1 MSWIVHSVEN
11 QIMSAES
18 SRSCKV
24 AVLSGDASM
33 LALSNDLA
41 RESKC
46 SVVQV
51 DALPEL
57 ALFFRDSAAEVAG
70 VILDLRHPGP
80 LQKNPATVVRDSLEL
95 KAQNKAVPFLIVI
108 SDPGAALHFGDP
120 TGLPAGFA
128 IATQSPVME
137 LAAIVAASFK
147 TFSERVGQIE
157 EKLLLER
164 AFIEESLALLD
175 ESEPLVLRLEENPGD
190 MDALNTVFRNIHT
203 IKGSSGFFDQNPI
216 PEFLHHFEDVL
227 SKMKAGKMPVT
238 QTSTTVM
245 LKGIDVTRQM
255 LGALQDHVSWAGDVA
270 DAVRMFDFPSQGGV
284 AQAVTPAA
292 DAVGEPAREIDDSRG
307 DPKVDAKADS
317 KAREAIQVPVQM
329 LDEFMELSGEI
340 TVIRNMVNKLVRA
353 IEKEAPG
360 NRNVSLLGE
369 LLDEMHK
376 INSSVQGRL
385 TELRKVPAGRI
396 LKTLPRAVRD
406 MSKSLGKQIDLKIE
420 GESLRLDTAVAQI
433 LGESLVHLVR
443 NAVDHGIE
451 LPDVRVARG
460 KSTGGTLEVS
470 LHEEGD
476 EIIATVKDDGGGID
490 PAKIRQKLVSSGKV
504 SESEVMSW
512 AESRLLAQIFES
524 GFSTASQVTGISGR
538 GVGMDMVKNSVEK
551 LRGRIDIESK
561 VNSGTTFILRLPI
574 PKSVLIVSSLLV
586 QASGKAFAVPQDRI
600 VRLLRVA
607 DARAQGMVRS
617 VEGGMVID
625 FHGELIPVLD
635 LGVVLGLRESMPD
648 LNSNIADMASF
659 IVIQA
664 EGGIYACHVD
674 AILDSEEI
682 VMKKVGAQLEGRK
695 AFSGATFMGDGTV
708 GLILNVD
715 GIAELG
721 RVHLSY
727 ADLKKPARTLQTIRK
742 NDILLV
748 DVEVPGDFGV
758 PMDSVYRLEDFEA
771 VQVKQSIDRSVVVY
785 RDQAMPLVDL
795 SLIIKAGAEG
805 SFRPAPVSM
814 EDRERAFV
822 LVFRTRMGQF
832 FGCVVDRIKDF
843 ISLEEDLR
851 PTNRS
856 YECIKG
862 SVIIDS
868 RIISVLDP
876 EVIVDVAS
884 RAFDRPAPAGLVAP
898 GSGERLSA

>member
-1 MSWIVHSVEN
+1 MSGTPVN
-11 QIMSAES
+11 PF
-18 SRSCKV
+18 KV
-24 AVLSGDASM
+24 AVWSADATM
-33 LALSNDLA
+33 LALAGDLA
-41 RESKC
+41 REARC
-46 SVVQV
+46 AMVPV

-57 ALFFRDSAAEVAG
+57 ALVFRDSAPDLAG
-70 VILDLRHPGP
+70 VVLDLRQAGP
-80 LQKNPATVVRDSLEL
+80 FQKNPSNVVRDAFEL
-95 KAQNKAVPFLIVI
+95 KSLYKQVPFLVVI
-108 SDPGAALHFGDP
+108 PDPGAALHFGDP
-120 TGLPAGFA
+120 TALPPGFKIVA
-128 IATQSPVME
+128 VTPAME
-137 LAAIVAASFK
+137 LAGVVAGAFKAIA
-147 TFSERVGQIE
+147 ERVAQIE
-157 EKLLLER
+157 EKFLLEQ
-164 AFIEESLALLD
+164 AFIEESAALLD
-175 ESEPLVLRLEENPGD
+175 ETEPLVLRLEENPRD
-190 MDALNTVFRNIHT
+190 SDALNTVFRNIHT

-227 SKMKAGKMPVT
+227 AKMKSGKLPVT
-238 QTSTTVM
+238 SGSTTVM
-245 LKGIDVTRQM
+245 LKGIDITRQM
-255 LGALQDHVSWAGDVA
+255 LAALRDHVSWPGSVEVE
-270 DAVRMFDFPSQGGV
+270 VRMFDLSPQEPVATADS
-284 AQAVTPAA
+284 AQA
-292 DAVGEPAREIDDSRG
+292 EPAVEPDDARVEARVEVRSE
-307 DPKVDAKADS
+307 S

-396 LKTLPRAVRD
+396 LKSLPRAVRD
-406 MSKSLGKQIDLKIE
+406 LSRSLGKQIDLKVE
-420 GESLRLDTAVAQI
+420 GEGLRLDTAIAQI

-451 LPDVRVARG
+451 TPEVRSARG
-460 KSTGGTLEVS
+460 KHGQGTLEVS
-470 LHEEGD
+470 LHEEGE
-476 EIIATVKDDGGGID
+476 EIIATVRDDGGGID
-490 PAKIRQKLVSSGKV
+490 AAKIRKKLVSSGKV
-504 SESEVMSW
+504 PEADVAGW
-512 AESRLLAQIFES
+512 AESRLFSQIFEP
-524 GFSTASQVTGISGR
+524 GFSTAAEVTGISGR
-538 GVGMDMVKNSVEK
+538 GVGMDMVKTSVEK

-561 VNSGTTFILRLPI
+561 LNVGTTFTLRLPI

-586 QASGKAFAVPQDRI
+586 QAAGKAFAVPQDRI
-600 VRLLRVA
+600 VRLLRAA
-607 DARAQGMVRS
+607 DARSQGMVRA
-617 VEGGMVID
+617 VQGGLALD
-625 FHGELIPVLD
+625 FHGDLIPVLD
-635 LGVVLGLRESMPD
+635 LGVVLGLRDQMPD
-648 LNSNIADMASF
+648 LDSSVADMSSF
-659 IVIQA
+659 AVIQA
-664 EGGIYACHVD
+664 DGGIYACFVD

-727 ADLKKPARTLQTIRK
+727 AELRKPARALQTIRK

-771 VQVKQSIDRSVVVY
+771 VHVKQSIDRSVVVY
-785 RDQAMPLVDL
+785 RDQVMPLVDL

-805 SFRPAPVSM
+805 SFRPAPVPM
-814 EDRERAFV
+814 ENRERAFV

-843 ISLEEDLR
+843 ISIEEDLR

-856 YECIKG
+856 YQCIKG
-862 SVIIDS
+862 SVILDS

-876 EVIVDVAS
+876 EVVVNIAS
-884 RAFDRPAPAGLVAP
+884 RVFDRSVPATQGNDFVDGRMTA
-898 GSGERLSA
+898 